1 MDTPQSVAEKMRLWL
16 QGAERV
22 LLVGVGNESRGDD
35 GAGVLV
41 AQAMEK
47 HVSSKLRVMN
57 LEEAPARLLPDAIDF
72 APSHII
78 VVDATMF
85 NALPGSVRLMRL
97 DEMERVRSSSTH
109 DLPVSVAVG
118 LVTSEIQAKSIA
130 IGIQPK
136 TVCVGCEM
144 STEVRRACGQ
154 VVSLLDEQLA
164 SLGVI

>member
-1 MDTPQSVAEKMRLWL
+1 MDTPRSVVEKMRLWL
-16 QGAERV
+16 QGADRV

-41 AQAMEK
+41 AEAMEK
-47 HVSSKLRVMN
+47 HVSSRFRVMN
-57 LEEAPARLLPDAIDF
+57 LGEALARLLPDAIDF

-78 VVDATMF
+78 VVDAAMLG
-85 NALPGSVRLMRL
+85 ASPGSVRLMRL
-97 DEMERVRSSSTH
+97 DEMERVRSFSTH

-144 STEVRRACGQ
+144 SIEVKRACEQ

-164 SLGVI
+164 SVGVI